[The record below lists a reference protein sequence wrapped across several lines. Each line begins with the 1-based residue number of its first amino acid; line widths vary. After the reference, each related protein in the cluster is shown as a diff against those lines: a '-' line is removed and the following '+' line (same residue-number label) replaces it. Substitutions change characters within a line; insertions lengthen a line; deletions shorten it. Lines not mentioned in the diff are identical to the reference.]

1 MNWPSGRAWRVNDLN
16 FRWGKGLGWLTQ
28 PSAWNSATHSA
39 SHPSPRHHSRE
50 LAAPI
55 HLHQRFRKRAGVEY
69 EAFFCLVGPSRK
81 RIETPPDA
89 IYTSLVE
96 LAPRLLLQGQLNH
109 TLNCL
114 KRGGGSNETRLRFT
128 VLAPPATKTL
138 TCHFYWT
145 IRLTVPHRPSGCE
158 PEHACD
164 PVGHVFVS

>member
-39 SHPSPRHHSRE
+39 SHPSPRHRSRE

-145 IRLTVPHRPSGCE
+145 IRLTVPHRPIKTN
-158 PEHACD
+158 
-164 PVGHVFVS
+164 